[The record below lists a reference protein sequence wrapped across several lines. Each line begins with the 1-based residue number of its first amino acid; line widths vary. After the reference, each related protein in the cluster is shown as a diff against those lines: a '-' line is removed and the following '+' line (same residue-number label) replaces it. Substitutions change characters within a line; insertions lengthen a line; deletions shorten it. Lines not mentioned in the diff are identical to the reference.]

1 MVDFELI
8 KTQGT
13 NVHYYYVC
21 QRKLWLFSKQITME
35 HESDLVLQ
43 GKILHEQSYQQK
55 KKEVN
60 IDDLIQIDLIDQE
73 YVGEVK
79 SSSKMQQADR
89 MQLLYYLYYLK
100 NIGVKRSGKI
110 HYVKEKKVEEVELTE
125 EDEQIINN
133 CLQEIQRVISL
144 PSPPKKTKHPYCRSC
159 SYYSFCFV
167 GEIES

>member
-43 GKILHEQSYQQK
+43 GKILHEQSYKQK

-60 IDDLIQIDLIDQE
+60 IDDLIQIDLIGQE

-79 SSSKMQQADR
+79 SSSKMEQADR

-144 PSPPKKTKHPYCRSC
+144 PLPPKKTKLPYCRSC

-167 GEIES
+167 GEIDS